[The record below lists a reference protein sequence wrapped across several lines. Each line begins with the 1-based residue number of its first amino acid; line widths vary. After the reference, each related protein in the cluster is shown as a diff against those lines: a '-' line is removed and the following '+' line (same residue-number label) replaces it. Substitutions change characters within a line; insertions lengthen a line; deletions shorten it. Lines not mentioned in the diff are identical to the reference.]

1 MKAHQILIVI
11 DHLKG
16 LPNMAISNELSG
28 EIAVA
33 ILGRKR
39 MSPRQMS
46 DLKETVLR
54 VHSVLQKMSDD
65 ERTYRALDTPLP
77 TPREEVMKAG
87 R

>member
-1 MKAHQILIVI
+1 
-11 DHLKG
+11 
-16 LPNMAISNELSG
+16 MAISNELSG

-39 MSPRQMS
+39 MSSREMS
-46 DLKETVLR
+46 ALKETVLR

-65 ERTYRALDTPLP
+65 EKSSRPFDTPLP
-77 TPREEVMKAG
+77 TPREDVMKAG

>member
-1 MKAHQILIVI
+1 
-11 DHLKG
+11 
-16 LPNMAISNELSG
+16 MAISHELSG

-39 MSPRQMS
+39 MSPREMS
-46 DLKETVLR
+46 DLKETVLK

-65 ERTYRALDTPLP
+65 ERTYRTFDTPLP
-77 TPREEVMKAG
+77 PRREEVMKAG

>member
-1 MKAHQILIVI
+1 
-11 DHLKG
+11 
-16 LPNMAISNELSG
+16 MAISNELSG

-33 ILGRKR
+33 ILGRKL
-39 MSPRQMS
+39 MSRREMS

-65 ERTYRALDTPLP
+65 EKSSCPFDTPLQ